1 MQLTQIPTAGPVPLA
16 LTLSLWAH
24 EDSAPEQMF
33 KPPPAVLCV
42 GGPSSVCD
50 SISLKD
56 GGTVKVLR
64 VEAREA
70 VFSVLALLDTW
81 RSYQMTASPV
91 PPLISS
97 VFL

>member
-33 KPPPAVLCV
+33 RPPPAVLCV
-42 GGPSSVCD
+42 GGASSVRD
-50 SISLKD
+50 SIYLKD

-64 VEAREA
+64 VKVREV
-70 VFSVLALLDTW
+70 VFSVLPLLDLW
-81 RSYQMTASPV
+81 RSHQMTASPA

-97 VFL
+97 LFL